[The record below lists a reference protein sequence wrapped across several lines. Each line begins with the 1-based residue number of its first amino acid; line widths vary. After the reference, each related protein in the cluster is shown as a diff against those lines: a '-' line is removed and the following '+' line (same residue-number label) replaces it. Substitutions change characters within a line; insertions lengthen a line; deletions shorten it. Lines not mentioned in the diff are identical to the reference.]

1 MTVRRRDFVTLLG
14 GAAAWPLAARAQ
26 QSAQPVIGFLNTGSA
41 DRSFDNLRAFRR
53 GLGEVGFVEGQN
65 ALIEYRH
72 AEGQIDRLPALAASL
87 VRSQVSVVVAT
98 GSTASALAAKAATE
112 TIPVVFQ
119 IGTDPV
125 EVGLVASLNRPQG
138 NVTGVTLL
146 NRELAPKRLQ
156 LLHELVPKAT
166 VIATLINPG
175 NPSNSETQSRDYQL
189 AAATLGLQLQIL
201 HASNEADFDAA
212 FARLIELRVGA
223 LAIGGDAYFTS
234 RSKELAALA
243 LHHAVPAIYQFRDFT
258 AAGGLISYGGIGTEL
273 YRLVGA
279 YTGRILKG
287 ERPADL
293 PVIQSAKFELI
304 VNLRTARILGITVP
318 QTLLVAADEVFE

>member
-1 MTVRRRDFVTLLG
+1 
-14 GAAAWPLAARAQ
+14 
-26 QSAQPVIGFLNTGSA
+26 
-41 DRSFDNLRAFRR
+41 
-53 GLGEVGFVEGQN
+53 
-65 ALIEYRH
+65 
-72 AEGQIDRLPALAASL
+72 
-87 VRSQVSVVVAT
+87 VVVAT

-166 VIATLINPG
+166 VIAMLINPG